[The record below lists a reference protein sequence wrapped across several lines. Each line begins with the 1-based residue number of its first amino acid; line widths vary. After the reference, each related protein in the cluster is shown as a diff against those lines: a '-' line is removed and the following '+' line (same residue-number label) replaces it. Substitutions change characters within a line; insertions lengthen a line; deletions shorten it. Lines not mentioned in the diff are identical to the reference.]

1 MKTRKKRKLSAFL
14 FSPGLPQSLGRV
26 LRGWWF
32 IGASRSLTSDLW
44 MKIRARVAW
53 ATRRTAT
60 REIDRHYYSRCL
72 VNMSIML
79 RETSGTRKNV
89 HSSCVLLSVSVVIV
103 LTRFHFFFFFSFL
116 FLVITDT
123 GKIKSGFVR
132 FKNCDDVIWGI
143 ICLKF
148 NLL

>member
-1 MKTRKKRKLSAFL
+1 
-14 FSPGLPQSLGRV
+14 
-26 LRGWWF
+26 
-32 IGASRSLTSDLW
+32 

-79 RETSGTRKNV
+79 PRDIRYQEKCSHVSISLVRV
-89 HSSCVLLSVSVVIV
+89 ALSVVIA
-103 LTRFHFFFFFSFL
+103 LTRFHFFFFSFFFFL

-123 GKIKSGFVR
+123 GKIKSGFGR
-132 FKNCDDVIWGI
+132 FKNCDDVER
-143 ICLKF
+143 C
-148 NLL
+148 NLLEIQFTLIYSLVLLELHDYSRKFWKMDFFFFFLYIFWNIVSYF